1 LSEDPTVPVLLGR
14 RPVVLDAF
22 AYRILAERG
31 RIDSEQL
38 AGRIRRREFAALVLL
53 RNLHDPDDPLNA
65 RLIDMH
71 FGPQVTRAMAK
82 AYRFDRKVG
91 AYYVFRPRGEVG
103 N

>member
-1 LSEDPTVPVLLGR
+1 
-14 RPVVLDAF
+14 
-22 AYRILAERG
+22 
-31 RIDSEQL
+31 
-38 AGRIRRREFAALVLL
+38 VLL